1 MFCPSTTSKLKILL
15 KLVGSFS
22 FLIHIG
28 FIGFNQLNPSETFTK
43 YQETLLDNIDFP
55 IIFKICL
62 KPSLNLTFLQSVG
75 YKNRKMYFL
84 GRSIHNTSLYGW
96 AGHDTDG
103 RPLYQDVGGKI
114 LSITNDL
121 SENYNKTTNIPF

>member
-1 MFCPSTTSKLKILL
+1 MFCPSTASKFKILL
-15 KLVGSFS
+15 KLVGSLS

-62 KPSLNLTFLQSVG
+62 KPALNLTFLQSVG
-75 YKNRKMYFL
+75 YKNIRAYFL
-84 GRSIHNTSLYGW
+84 GWSKYNTSLYGW
-96 AGHDTDG
+96 AGHGPDG